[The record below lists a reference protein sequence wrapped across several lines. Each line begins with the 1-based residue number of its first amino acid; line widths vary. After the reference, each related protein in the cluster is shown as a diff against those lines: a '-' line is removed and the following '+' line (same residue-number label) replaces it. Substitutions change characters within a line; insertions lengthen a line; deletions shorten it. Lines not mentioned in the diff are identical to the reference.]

1 MTTFTSED
9 REAAEYQ
16 GPEFIIGDYR
26 LRKSDDGSKI
36 QIARFFEGVLVDAEV
51 YNIEDVAATIE
62 EFYENNL

>member
-9 REAAEYQ
+9 RKVVEYL
-16 GPEFIIGDYR
+16 GPDFIIGDYR
-26 LRKSDDGSKI
+26 LRKNSDGSKI
-36 QIARFFEGVLVDAEV
+36 HIARFFKGMLVDAGV

>member
-16 GPEFIIGDYR
+16 GPDFIIGDYR

-36 QIARFFEGVLVDAEV
+36 HIARFFKGMLVDAGV
-51 YNIEDVAATIE
+51 YNIEDVAAIIE
-62 EFYENNL
+62 QFYEENF